1 MIFMETEI
9 TDPAGFSYTM
19 RSAVPE
25 EGPLEKKAWQAWARA
40 ARETDAVVSTHPS
53 RGIQQL
59 PQAEYLIDNGV
70 KPERIIIGHIEFS
83 PDDETLKTLLD
94 TGVTIGLDMVG
105 KEFGKGDEF
114 RADFVRK
121 IRDWG
126 RLRQLTLS
134 LDICGTEQLRSC
146 GGYGYVHLFDTF
158 IPMLKD
164 RGITDSDIDLILHQ
178 NPVRILMKQ

>member
-1 MIFMETEI
+1 
-9 TDPAGFSYTM
+9 
-19 RSAVPE
+19 
-25 EGPLEKKAWQAWARA
+25 
-40 ARETDAVVSTHPS
+40 
-53 RGIQQL
+53 
-59 PQAEYLIDNGV
+59 
-70 KPERIIIGHIEFS
+70 
-83 PDDETLKTLLD
+83 
-94 TGVTIGLDMVG
+94 MVG